1 MSLSILSP
9 SLPSWGGVGGGESS
23 TAPGGVGLG
32 CGVGWSTEHGLAWP
46 HAFTIK
52 HAEWGME
59 GYKSFIE
66 SCLLLAWTLG
76 LSGSSRAGISAS

>member
-1 MSLSILSP
+1 M
-9 SLPSWGGVGGGESS
+9 WGGM
-23 TAPGGVGLG
+23 
-32 CGVGWSTEHGLAWP
+32 EHGLAWP
-46 HAFTIK
+46 RAFTIK

-76 LSGSSRAGISAS
+76 LSGSSKAGISASRADSIPCRRPAP